1 MGLAKVKIRFWNV
14 VSCTNRQLLEQMET
28 WRKTYGHHL
37 VCFCDANGLAHGWR
51 ESDVQN
57 AYRKADAVVAD
68 GIAIKWLV
76 RISGGKLPERIFG
89 PSLFLRAME
98 YGIPLGW
105 RHFLYGGASGVAEEL
120 KRRMEARFPGVQ
132 IIGAD
137 APPFSSDPPIPNGD
151 RPRKDGDRPYDFLW
165 VALGSPKQ
173 EKWCAQHLAELN
185 ASVVLPVG
193 AAFDFHTDRAPRA
206 PQWVDAVG
214 LCWLWRLL
222 TGGRRVFKRNIW
234 CLPRAALILIKE
246 FLRIKIF
253 QSDIR
258 PAITTSEDIDY
269 AELRAKQDLARKLN
283 V

>member
-1 MGLAKVKIRFWNV
+1 MELAKVGIRFWNIA
-14 VSCTNRQLLEQMET
+14 SCSYRQLLEQMEE
-28 WRKTYGHHL
+28 WRKMGGHHL

-51 ESDVQN
+51 ESDVQS
-57 AYRKADAVVAD
+57 AYCNADAVVAD
-68 GIAIKWLV
+68 GIVIKWLV
-76 RISGGKLPERIFG
+76 RVCGGKLPERVFG

-137 APPFSSDPPIPNGD
+137 APPFSSDPPIPNGS
-151 RPRKDGDRPYDFLW
+151 PRNDGVRPYDFLW

-173 EKWCAQHLAELN
+173 EKWCARHLAEFN
-185 ASVVLPVG
+185 ASVILPVG

-234 CLPRAALILIKE
+234 CLPRAAFILITE
-246 FLRIKIF
+246 FLRIRIF
-253 QSDIR
+253 RCAVKPFKPISD
-258 PAITTSEDIDY
+258 DINY